1 MGAEPF
7 ADRAQAGAA
16 LAGRLAAA
24 PGLGSPG
31 SPLAAS
37 AGRPGVVVLA
47 LPRGGVPVAV
57 PVADALGAPLDVL
70 VVRKLGLPRQPELA
84 MGALAGLGG
93 EVVEVRHE
101 PVLRGARVPAAVL
114 ESVRAT
120 ELAELRRRETAF
132 RRDLPALPVTGRTV
146 VVVDDGAATG
156 STVRAA
162 VAALRRGGAGR
173 VVVALPVCPPDTAT
187 ALAAAADE
195 LVCLR
200 VPARFQ
206 AVGLEYDD
214 FAPPSDDAVAGLLRA
229 ARDRWDA
236 GRRTAGREVS

>member
-1 MGAEPF
+1 MGRQPF

-16 LAGRLAAA
+16 LAGRLAADA
-24 PGLGSPG
+24 R
-31 SPLAAS
+31 
-37 AGRPGVVVLA
+37 RPGTVVLA

-57 PVADALGAPLDVL
+57 PVAEALGAPLDVL

-93 EVVEVRHE
+93 DVVEVLHE
-101 PVLRGARVPAAVL
+101 PVLRAARVPPGVL
-114 ESVRAT
+114 DAVRAT
-120 ELAELRRRETAF
+120 ERAELRRREAAF
-132 RRDLPALPVTGRTV
+132 RRDLPALPVAGRPV

-200 VPARFQ
+200 VPSRFL
-206 AVGLEYDD
+206 AVGLEYAD
-214 FAPPSDDAVAGLLRA
+214 FAPPSDGEVAGLLRA
-229 ARDRWDA
+229 ARDRHD
-236 GRRTAGREVS
+236 GRG

>member
-1 MGAEPF
+1 MERVAAGREPF

-16 LAGRLAAA
+16 LAGR
-24 PGLGSPG
+24 
-31 SPLAAS
+31 LAAS

-57 PVADALGAPLDVL
+57 PVAEALGAPLDVL

-93 EVVEVRHE
+93 EVVEVLHE
-101 PVLRGARVPAAVL
+101 PVLRAARVPAAVL
-114 ESVRAT
+114 DAVREA
-120 ELAELRRRETAF
+120 ELVELRRREVAL
-132 RRDLPALPVTGRTV
+132 RRDLPALPVARRTV

-173 VVVALPVCPPDTAT
+173 VVVALPVCPPDTA
-187 ALAAAADE
+187 AVLAAEADE

-200 VPARFQ
+200 SPARFQ
-206 AVGLEYDD
+206 AVGLEYAD
-214 FAPPSDDAVAGLLRA
+214 FAPPRDDQVADLLRA
-229 ARDRWDA
+229 ARAARPA
-236 GRRTAGREVS
+236 